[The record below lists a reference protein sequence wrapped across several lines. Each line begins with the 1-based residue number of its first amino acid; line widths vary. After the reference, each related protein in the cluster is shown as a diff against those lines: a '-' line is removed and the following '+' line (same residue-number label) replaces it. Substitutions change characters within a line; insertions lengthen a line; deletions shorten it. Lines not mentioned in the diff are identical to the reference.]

1 MLQVTVYNKGAEVVR
16 MYRTLFGVE
25 GFRKGMDLYFE
36 RHDGSA
42 VTCDDFFRAMSDA
55 NSDCGDI
62 SQFSNW
68 YSQVDREETPP
79 SSLAPPPC

>member
-1 MLQVTVYNKGAEVVR
+1 MTVYNKGAEVVR

-36 RHDGSA
+36 RHDGCA
-42 VTCDDFFRAMSDA
+42 VTCDDFLAAMADA
-55 NSDCGDI
+55 NGEDL

-68 YSQVDREETPP
+68 YSQVR
-79 SSLAPPPC
+79 AGQ